1 MSPRTVLVHNARASF
16 CTMYSF
22 AARIA
27 RACEQVG
34 SWTWRMCVLQWSPE
48 RKRCLQMRTSLRI
61 AEVEGGCACMG
72 LFTLQIARLPFCN
85 CPPINELQYY
95 YCGRSSCACTWRTR
109 MRADIAKEA
118 DHAAEQAQINKNRR
132 KIERQTQLPQSA
144 LLAAQLATRSVIKCS
159 DHS

>member
-1 MSPRTVLVHNARASF
+1 
-16 CTMYSF
+16 
-22 AARIA
+22 
-27 RACEQVG
+27 
-34 SWTWRMCVLQWSPE
+34 
-48 RKRCLQMRTSLRI
+48 
-61 AEVEGGCACMG
+61 
-72 LFTLQIARLPFCN
+72 
-85 CPPINELQYY
+85 
-95 YCGRSSCACTWRTR
+95 